1 MIIIII
7 LLILLLLLLLL
18 LLLIIIII
26 IIIKWVK
33 RFHEGEESTIQE
45 LNIKHQE
52 SETSRI
58 TANEDTESK
67 KIVIFK
73 ITGISLEFIL
83 IYTFAGLLT
92 ILGAILLV
100 VCINHYRKK
109 GNRSTKR
116 WVKSALNIPLF
127 LHLKICNI
135 HQSHRYACV
144 HMSLLI
150 YLGVLGLII
159 YIRTFL
165 WYCI

>member
-18 LLLIIIII
+18 LLII

-83 IYTFAGLLT
+83 IYTLTGLLT

-100 VCINHYRKK
+100 VCINHYRTK

-116 WVKSALNIPLF
+116 CVKSALNIPHLF
-127 LHLKICNI
+127 GRVGPYNLYKDISLVLNITVAELRGETTHQNTMGEEICWPNE
-135 HQSHRYACV
+135 V
-144 HMSLLI
+144 
-150 YLGVLGLII
+150 
-159 YIRTFL
+159 
-165 WYCI
+165 